1 MAGGSK
7 ADTPRRP
14 DAVPVAPEFA
24 LESPE
29 ALAARLRE
37 AGYLIPRALATST
50 FLALRMGKP
59 LLLEGDPGVGK
70 TELAVALGRAF
81 DAELVRLQ
89 CYEGLDMSQAAYE
102 WNYPRQLLQIRLAEA
117 RHEQGGTGAERVRD
131 LFTEDFLLARPLLHA
146 LDASAAGPVV
156 LLIDELDRADEPFEA
171 FLLEFLADFQISIPE
186 LGTRRAR
193 RRPPVIITSN
203 RTREIHDA
211 IRRRCLYSLVDYPAP
226 ERELAIILAH
236 LPDIDRRLA
245 SEVAAFVSELRAMQ
259 LFKRP
264 GVAETVDWCTA
275 LYHMNKSSLDPETV
289 QETVGT
295 LLKYEDDIE
304 RADPGTVAQLIG
316 QARNKVASGL

>member
-1 MAGGSK
+1 MTQVG
-7 ADTPRRP
+7 ADNPRRP
-14 DAVPVAPEFA
+14 GRTDAPVAAEFA
-24 LESPE
+24 IDSPDMLEQ
-29 ALAARLRE
+29 RLRE
-37 AGYLIPRALATST
+37 VGYLIPRPLATST

-70 TELAVALGRAF
+70 TELALALGRAF

-89 CYEGLDMSQAAYE
+89 CYEGLDMAQAAYE
-102 WNYPRQLLQIRLAEA
+102 WNYPRQLLQIRLAES
-117 RHEQGGTGAERVRD
+117 QGGADSAGVKD
-131 LFTEDFLLARPLLHA
+131 LFTEEFLLPRPLMHA
-146 LDASAAGPVV
+146 LDASEHGPVV

-171 FLLEFLADFQISIPE
+171 FLLEFLADFQLSIPE
-186 LGTRRAR
+186 LGTRRAK

-211 IRRRCLYSLVDYPAP
+211 VRRRCLYSLVAYPTP

-236 LPDIDRRLA
+236 LPDMDRRLA
-245 SEVAAFVSELRAMQ
+245 ADVAAFVAELRAMQ

-275 LYHMNKSSLDPETV
+275 LYHMNRTSLDPETV
-289 QETVGT
+289 QETVGA

-304 RADPGTVAQLIG
+304 RADADTVAQLIG
-316 QARNKVASGL
+316 QARNKIASGL

>member
-1 MAGGSK
+1 MTEAGV
-7 ADTPRRP
+7 DNPRRP
-14 DAVPVAPEFA
+14 GRTDAPVAAEFA
-24 LESPE
+24 VDSPDM
-29 ALAARLRE
+29 LTQRLRE
-37 AGYLIPRALATST
+37 VGYLIPRPLATST

-70 TELAVALGRAF
+70 TELALALSRAF

-89 CYEGLDMSQAAYE
+89 CYEGLDMAQAAYE
-102 WNYPRQLLQIRLAEA
+102 WNYPRQLLQIRLAESK
-117 RHEQGGTGAERVRD
+117 GDAEAAGVQD
-131 LFTEDFLLARPLLHA
+131 LFTEEFLLPRPLLHA
-146 LDASAAGPVV
+146 LDASANGPVV

-171 FLLEFLADFQISIPE
+171 FLLEFLADFQLSIPE
-186 LGTRRAR
+186 LGTRRAK

-211 IRRRCLYSLVDYPAP
+211 VRRRCLYSLVAYPSP

-236 LPDIDRRLA
+236 LPDMDRRLA
-245 SEVAAFVSELRAMQ
+245 AEVAAFVAELRAMQ

-275 LYHMNKSSLDPETV
+275 LYHMNKTSLDPETV
-289 QETVGT
+289 QETVGA

-304 RADPGTVAQLIG
+304 RADADTVAQLIG

>member
-1 MAGGSK
+1 MPVAAEFAVDS
-7 ADTPRRP
+7 P
-14 DAVPVAPEFA
+14 DA
-24 LESPE
+24 
-29 ALAARLRE
+29 LAQRLRE

-70 TELAVALGRAF
+70 TELAVALSRSF

-89 CYEGLDMSQAAYE
+89 CYEGLDMAQAAYE
-102 WNYPRQLLQIRLAEA
+102 WNYPRQLLQIRLAES
-117 RHEQGGTGAERVRD
+117 RGDVDSERVQD
-131 LFTEDFLLARPLLHA
+131 LFSEEFLLARPLLHA
-146 LDASAAGPVV
+146 LDASEHGPVV

-186 LGTRRAR
+186 LGTRRAK

-211 IRRRCLYSLVDYPAP
+211 IRRRCLYSLVEYPAP
-226 ERELAIILAH
+226 ERELAIIMAH

-245 SEVAAFVSELRAMQ
+245 TEVAAFVAELRAMQ
-259 LFKRP
+259 LFKKP
-264 GVAETVDWCTA
+264 GVAETIDWCTA
-275 LYHMNKSSLDPETV
+275 LYHMNKTSLDPETV

-316 QARNKVASGL
+316 QARNKVAGGL

>member
-1 MAGGSK
+1 MTEAKTS
-7 ADTPRRP
+7 DPRRP
-14 DAVPVAPEFA
+14 GVPVAAEFV
-24 LESPE
+24 LDSPDV
-29 ALAARLRE
+29 LAQRLRD
-37 AGYLIPRALATST
+37 AGYLIPRPLATST

-70 TELAVALGRAF
+70 TELALALSRAF

-102 WNYPRQLLQIRLAEA
+102 WNYPRQLLQIRLAES
-117 RHEQGGTGAERVRD
+117 QGDAESERVQD
-131 LFTEDFLLARPLLHA
+131 LFTEDFLLSRPLLHA
-146 LDASAAGPVV
+146 LDASEHGSVI

-171 FLLEFLADFQISIPE
+171 FLLEFLADFQLSIPE
-186 LGTRRAR
+186 LGTRRAK

-226 ERELAIILAH
+226 ERELAIIMAH

-245 SEVAAFVSELRAMQ
+245 AEVAAFVSELRAMQ

-275 LYHMNKSSLDPETV
+275 LYHMNKTSLDPETV
-289 QETVGT
+289 QETVGA

-304 RADPGTVAQLIG
+304 RVNTDTVAQLIG
-316 QARNKVASGL
+316 TARNKVASGI

>member
-1 MAGGSK
+1 M
-7 ADTPRRP
+7 RP
-14 DAVPVAPEFA
+14 SVPVAEEFA
-24 LESPE
+24 VESPD
-29 ALAARLRE
+29 ALAEKLQG
-37 AGYLIPRALATST
+37 AGYLAPRSLATST
-50 FLALRMGKP
+50 FLALKMGKP

-70 TELAVALGRAF
+70 TELALALSRAF

-89 CYEGLDMSQAAYE
+89 CYEGLDMAQAAYE

-117 RHEQGGTGAERVRD
+117 HGSSGDEGVDD
-131 LFTEDFLLARPLLHA
+131 LFREEFLLPRPLLHA
-146 LDASAAGPVV
+146 LDASADGPVV

-171 FLLEFLADFQISIPE
+171 FLLEFLADFQLSIPE
-186 LGTRRAR
+186 LGTRRAA

-211 IRRRCLYSLVDYPAP
+211 IRRRCLYSLVDYPEPA
-226 ERELAIILAH
+226 RELEIILAH

-245 SEVAAFVSELRAMQ
+245 AEVAAFVAELRAMQ

-275 LYHMNKSSLDPETV
+275 LYHMNRTSLDPETV

-304 RADPGTVAQLIG
+304 RADPETVAQLIG
-316 QARNKVASGL
+316 QARSNVAGSL

>member
-1 MAGGSK
+1 MTEAKTDNPGRPAMA
-7 ADTPRRP
+7 
-14 DAVPVAPEFA
+14 PVASEFA
-24 LESPE
+24 VDSPDVLEQ
-29 ALAARLRE
+29 RLRE
-37 AGYLIPRALATST
+37 VGYLIPRALATST

-70 TELAVALGRAF
+70 TELALALSRAF
-81 DAELVRLQ
+81 DGELVRLQ
-89 CYEGLDMSQAAYE
+89 CYEGLDMAQAAYE
-102 WNYPRQLLQIRLAEA
+102 WNYPRQLLQIRLAESK
-117 RHEQGGTGAERVRD
+117 GDAESAGVQD
-131 LFTEDFLLARPLLHA
+131 LFTEEFLMPRPLLHA
-146 LDASAAGPVV
+146 LDASAHGPVI

-171 FLLEFLADFQISIPE
+171 FLLEFLADFQLSIPE
-186 LGTRRAR
+186 LGTRRAA

-211 IRRRCLYSLVDYPAP
+211 IRRRCLYSLVEYPSP
-226 ERELAIILAH
+226 QRELAIILAH

-245 SEVAAFVSELRAMQ
+245 AEVTAFVAELRAMQ

-275 LYHMNKSSLDPETV
+275 LYHMNKASLDPDTV
-289 QETVGT
+289 RETVGA

-304 RADPGTVAQLIG
+304 RADSDTVAQLIG

>member
-1 MAGGSK
+1 MM
-7 ADTPRRP
+7 RFN
-14 DAVPVAPEFA
+14 VPVAEEFNVG
-24 LESPE
+24 SPD
-29 ALAARLRE
+29 ALAEKLQG
-37 AGYLIPRALATST
+37 AGYLAPRQLATST
-50 FLALRMGKP
+50 FLALKMGKP

-70 TELAVALGRAF
+70 TELALALSRAF

-117 RHEQGGTGAERVRD
+117 RGDSDTSGVED
-131 LFTEDFLLARPLLHA
+131 LFRPEFLLPRPLLHA
-146 LDASAAGPVV
+146 LDASAHGPVV

-171 FLLEFLADFQISIPE
+171 FLLEFLADFQITIPE
-186 LGTRRAR
+186 LGTRRAE

-211 IRRRCLYSLVDYPAP
+211 IRRRCLYSLVDYPSA
-226 ERELAIILAH
+226 ERELAIIMAH
-236 LPDIDRRLA
+236 LPDIDKRLA
-245 SEVAAFVSELRAMQ
+245 AEVTNFVAELRAMQ

-275 LYHMNKSSLDPETV
+275 LYHMNKTSLDPETV

-304 RADPGTVAQLIG
+304 RADPETVAQLIG
-316 QARNKVASGL
+316 QARSRTATGL

>member
-1 MAGGSK
+1 MTQAG
-7 ADTPRRP
+7 ADNPRRP
-14 DAVPVAPEFA
+14 GRTDAPVAAEFA
-24 LESPE
+24 VDSPDM
-29 ALAARLRE
+29 LTQRLRE
-37 AGYLIPRALATST
+37 VGYLIPRPLATST

-70 TELAVALGRAF
+70 TELALALSRAF
-81 DAELVRLQ
+81 AAELVRLQ
-89 CYEGLDMSQAAYE
+89 CYEGLDMAQAAYE
-102 WNYPRQLLQIRLAEA
+102 WNYPRQLLQIRLAESK
-117 RHEQGGTGAERVRD
+117 GDAEAAGVQD
-131 LFTEDFLLARPLLHA
+131 LFTEAFLLPRPLLHA
-146 LDASAAGPVV
+146 LDASAEGPVV

-171 FLLEFLADFQISIPE
+171 FLLEFLADFQLSIPE
-186 LGTRRAR
+186 LGTRRAK

-211 IRRRCLYSLVDYPAP
+211 VRRRCLYSLVAYPSP

-236 LPDIDRRLA
+236 LPDMDRRLA
-245 SEVAAFVSELRAMQ
+245 AEVAAFVAELRAMQ

-275 LYHMNKSSLDPETV
+275 LYHMNKTSLDPETV
-289 QETVGT
+289 QETVGA

-304 RADPGTVAQLIG
+304 RADADTVAQLIG

>member
-1 MAGGSK
+1 MTQVG
-7 ADTPRRP
+7 ADNTRRP
-14 DAVPVAPEFA
+14 HGTDVPVAAEFA
-24 LESPE
+24 VDSPDTLEQ
-29 ALAARLRE
+29 RLRE
-37 AGYLIPRALATST
+37 VGYLIPRALATST

-70 TELAVALGRAF
+70 TELALALSRAF

-89 CYEGLDMSQAAYE
+89 CYEGLDMAQAAYE
-102 WNYPRQLLQIRLAEA
+102 WNYPRQLLQIRLAESK
-117 RHEQGGTGAERVRD
+117 GDAEAAGVQD
-131 LFTEDFLLARPLLHA
+131 LFTEEFLLPRPLLHA
-146 LDASAAGPVV
+146 LDASAHRPVV

-171 FLLEFLADFQISIPE
+171 FLLEFLADFQLSIPE
-186 LGTRRAR
+186 LGTRRAK

-211 IRRRCLYSLVDYPAP
+211 VRRRCLYSLVAYPSP

-236 LPDIDRRLA
+236 LPDMDRRLA
-245 SEVAAFVSELRAMQ
+245 AEVAAFVAELRAMQ

-289 QETVGT
+289 QETVGA

-304 RADPGTVAQLIG
+304 RADADTVAQLIG
-316 QARNKVASGL
+316 QARNKVASGI

>member
-1 MAGGSK
+1 MTGNG
-7 ADTPRRP
+7 ADNPRRP
-14 DAVPVAPEFA
+14 GGTPVPVAAEFA
-24 LESPE
+24 VDSPDV
-29 ALAARLRE
+29 LAERLRD
-37 AGYLIPRALATST
+37 AGYLVPRALATST

-70 TELAVALGRAF
+70 TELALALSRAF

-89 CYEGLDMSQAAYE
+89 CYEGLDMAQAAYE

-117 RHEQGGTGAERVRD
+117 REGGEGAGIQD
-131 LFTEDFLLARPLLHA
+131 LFTEDFLLPRPLMHA
-146 LDASAAGPVV
+146 LDASEHGPVV

-171 FLLEFLADFQISIPE
+171 FLLEFLSDFQLSIPE
-186 LGTRRAR
+186 LGTRRAA

-211 IRRRCLYSLVDYPAP
+211 IRRRCLYSLVAYPSP

-245 SEVAAFVSELRAMQ
+245 AEVAAFVAELRAMQ

-275 LYHMNKSSLDPETV
+275 LYHMNRISLDPDTV

-304 RADPGTVAQLIG
+304 RADPETVAQLIG